1 MDPLTTPWGT
11 SQHDARGSATR
22 AHAGKA
28 GRHQETTT
36 ATAGRGGRT
45 AVRASRRPCRRRSE
59 GQGQW
64 PWGTG
69 RGSRAQWAG
78 DAASSARRGATRR
91 GRGRGGTTRWRRRA
105 RRWRRCT
112 GLSSQGIDSRPR
124 LGSRL
129 RSQDAMTLTPSHAS
143 VCGRGH
149 GGPPSHLRSVE
160 AVLHG
165 GPVGPE
171 NARTCLPGDE
181 RAAIERSVLRG
192 IVEAAV
198 AALEKWHSRRVDTM
212 GRSSACRSTG
222 KDRTEEQRKRSGPPS
237 PAGGRGAGTLGRPKA
252 GGGGPFRPHA
262 TGLRRRRGCGR

>member
-11 SQHDARGSATR
+11 SQHDARGSATK

-64 PWGTG
+64 PWGAG

-129 RSQDAMTLTPSHAS
+129 RSQGAAAAPGHQGSPRHRVDKGNKTQGRQQEQGSHVHQPTRENPAKRSAGSVPAPTPATGQRAPMAA
-143 VCGRGH
+143 GRQKRNP
-149 GGPPSHLRSVE
+149 GGPQRRRVKALR
-160 AVLHG
+160 
-165 GPVGPE
+165 
-171 NARTCLPGDE
+171 RRPGRPHHD
-181 RAAIERSVLRG
+181 RVLRMETNG
-192 IVEAAV
+192 
-198 AALEKWHSRRVDTM
+198 
-212 GRSSACRSTG
+212 
-222 KDRTEEQRKRSGPPS
+222 
-237 PAGGRGAGTLGRPKA
+237 
-252 GGGGPFRPHA
+252 
-262 TGLRRRRGCGR
+262 RRRRGRRLGRKKRQHMQTTQTERKGTAYPPH

>member
-1 MDPLTTPWGT
+1 
-11 SQHDARGSATR
+11 
-22 AHAGKA
+22 
-28 GRHQETTT
+28 
-36 ATAGRGGRT
+36 
-45 AVRASRRPCRRRSE
+45 
-59 GQGQW
+59 
-64 PWGTG
+64 
-69 RGSRAQWAG
+69 
-78 DAASSARRGATRR
+78 
-91 GRGRGGTTRWRRRA
+91 
-105 RRWRRCT
+105 
-112 GLSSQGIDSRPR
+112 
-124 LGSRL
+124 
-129 RSQDAMTLTPSHAS
+129 MTLTPSHAS

-222 KDRTEEQRKRSGPPS
+222 KDRTEEQRKRGGPPPPPPVAGARERSAGRRPAAEGPSGPTRRACGIVADVGDKMS
-237 PAGGRGAGTLGRPKA
+237 GSSGVRCCAVRALAGAGKLAGRGDRDGRDAVAYTTVELASVALDVHPV
-252 GGGGPFRPHA
+252 
-262 TGLRRRRGCGR
+262 T